1 MSALDSVH
9 GALSAFTPGWAAA
22 LGVLLVLFA
31 LGFTGAP
38 LWAWSAL
45 GLVALVGFG
54 APLWLAGAF
63 AALCLVF
70 LIAPVRRA
78 LSGAVMGLMEKMQ
91 FLPVISQTEQEA
103 IDAGTVW
110 VEGEL
115 FSGKPD
121 TRRILAQPYPGLTA
135 EEQAFM
141 DGPVE
146 DLCRMTDD
154 WEVWQ
159 RRELPDAVWQT
170 LKDGRFFGLIIP
182 KEYGGHGFSP
192 SANSAI
198 VAKAS
203 SASSAL
209 GITVMV
215 PNSLGPAELLAHFGT
230 QAQKDHYLPRLA
242 RGEDIPA
249 FALTEPGAGSDA
261 GAISSQGV
269 VFKGDDGELYVRLDW
284 NKRYITLAAIST
296 VLGMAFKL
304 RDPENWLGKGEDLG
318 ITCAL
323 IPTETPGV
331 VLGMRHDPLGV
342 PFWNCPTEGH
352 GVVVK
357 LEDAV
362 IGGAAGAGRGW
373 RMLMQSLAAGRGIS
387 LPASATAGTK
397 VVARVAGAHAL
408 IRKQFGLSIGKFE
421 GIEEP
426 LARIGGWAYLLEA
439 ARRYTNGGLDQGA
452 APAVVTA
459 MMKYNTTEI
468 FRKAINDGMD
478 ILGGNAISRGPRNPF
493 ASAYVGVPVSIT
505 VEGANILTRTLMVFG
520 QGAIRCHPYALKEM
534 QALQTRDVAAFDAAF
549 WPHIGHVVRNAFR
562 AVGLS
567 VSRGW
572 LAASPV
578 PGVAA
583 PYWRKLQWASATF
596 AFLADLA
603 MGTLGGDLKR
613 KEKLTGR
620 FADVFSYLY
629 LASAALARFEAEGR
643 RKEDVPFLVWS
654 LDYSF
659 ARIQD
664 AFDGLFANLQVPGA
678 TWLFRGPLAAWSR
691 LNRISDEPSDRTG
704 GRVAALMQIPGEQRD
719 RLFGGVFVP
728 TDPTTAVGRFEHA
741 MALAYAAEGVVAKV
755 KDAIKARTLPRANPA
770 TLIGKA
776 VEAGI
781 LTADEAALLERA
793 EAARADAI
801 QVDSF
806 TTEEYF
812 ASAVVPAHAAPDASG
827 DGSGDGSASLT
838 TGPAALGAVG
848 FGDTAGLTPGSGEVA
863 YGVAV
868 ESEPRVANS

>member
-1 MSALDSVH
+1 MNPLDSVH
-9 GALSAFTPGWAAA
+9 GALAAITPAWAAA
-22 LGVLLVLFA
+22 LGVALVLFA

-38 LWAWSAL
+38 LWAWSMA
-45 GLVALVGFG
+45 GLVGLVGFG
-54 APLWLAGAF
+54 APLWLVAAF
-63 AALCLVF
+63 AVLSLVF
-70 LIAPVRRA
+70 LVAPVRRTVSLGVMKA
-78 LSGAVMGLMEKMQ
+78 MKASG
-91 FLPVISQTEQEA
+91 FLPVISSTEQEA

-121 TRRILAQPYPGLTA
+121 TARLLAQPYPGLSE

-146 DLCRMTDD
+146 ELCRMTDD
-154 WEVWQ
+154 RETWQ
-159 RRELPDAVWQT
+159 RRELAPEGWQK
-170 LKDGRFFGLIIP
+170 LKDDRFFGLIVP
-182 KEYGGHGFSP
+182 KAYGGHGFSP

-198 VAKAS
+198 ISKTS

-230 QAQKDHYLPRLA
+230 EAQKDHYLPRLA

-261 GAISSQGV
+261 GAITSQGV
-269 VFKGDDGELYVRLDW
+269 VFRGADGELYVRLDW

-296 VLGMAFKL
+296 VLGLAFKL
-304 RDPENWLGKGEDLG
+304 KDPEGLLGKGEDLG

-323 IPTETPGV
+323 VPTTTPGV
-331 VLGMRHDPLGV
+331 VLGKRHDPLGV

-397 VVARVAGAHAL
+397 AVARIAGAHAL

-459 MMKYNTTEI
+459 MMKYNTTEL

-493 ASAYVGVPVSIT
+493 ASAYTGVPVSIT

-534 QALQTRDVAAFDAAF
+534 QALQTWDVKAFDAAF

-562 AVGLS
+562 ATGLS
-567 VSRGW
+567 VSRGY
-572 LAASPV
+572 LAPSPV
-578 PGVAA
+578 PGAAA
-583 PYWRKLQWASATF
+583 PYWRKLQWSSATF

-620 FADVFSYLY
+620 FADVFSHLY
-629 LASAALARFEAEGR
+629 LATAALARFEAAGR
-643 RKEDVPFLVWS
+643 RKEDVPFLQWS
-654 LDYSF
+654 MDYSF

-691 LNRISDEPSDRTG
+691 VNRISGEPSDKVG
-704 GRVAALMQIPGEQRD
+704 GRVAAAMQVPGAHRD
-719 RLFGGVFVP
+719 RLFGGLFVSD
-728 TDPTTAVGRFEHA
+728 DPTTAGGRFEHA
-741 MALAYAAEGVVAKV
+741 MALAYQAEGVVHKV
-755 KDAIKARTLPRANPA
+755 
-770 TLIGKA
+770 
-776 VEAGI
+776 
-781 LTADEAALLERA
+781 
-793 EAARADAI
+793 
-801 QVDSF
+801 
-806 TTEEYF
+806 
-812 ASAVVPAHAAPDASG
+812 
-827 DGSGDGSASLT
+827 
-838 TGPAALGAVG
+838 
-848 FGDTAGLTPGSGEVA
+848 
-863 YGVAV
+863 
-868 ESEPRVANS
+868 